1 MAEGKP
7 KRKKRRPRQGRR
19 EKSLSGTNLRRE
31 ANGNLVWRK
40 VHPLTGQRVS
50 RSCRTH
56 VLSEAF
62 KRVADFEREMR
73 REALGIEVFSQ
84 WKIELAPLVDQ
95 WVEYLRTSNPGRKP
109 TERWLKEKRSSLNRV
124 LRELKLVRAAD
135 LTAVAK
141 IDLRTRALEGRVP
154 PGGRRRLTL
163 KTLRH
168 KYQGELK
175 RFSAWLTGNHRF
187 LSRDP
192 LVDWIP
198 IQAGPSGTPHR
209 CYGPDEFARALWGV
223 DQLHALHSEGF
234 KGKAGDRH
242 SPRAFYETL
251 LITGA
256 RFSALASCRVEDFL
270 VLDGRIDLGEGQGKK
285 GRGEAAL
292 DQPRWDALVGYVG
305 AREEGYL
312 FRSPW
317 GKQIRHRRTLEAWR
331 EAFGL
336 GVVREFW
343 PEDREWHLETAY
355 LVNRALIR
363 GKVAVN
369 KGGNP
374 TRGSDETRRKRRKKL
389 AKGRSLVAA
398 IVEEIRDPWE
408 ERNERVTFHSYR
420 YSHQTWAKAKGVEQV
435 LINKQCGW
443 KASARS
449 VDLDAARI
457 ALASQTGLAI
467 YLDLGSD
474 LLDAR
479 KSAEAVGD
487 LLDAAIAGLN
497 AENGREMGVG
507 DVKLA

>member
-1 MAEGKP
+1 MAEDKP
-7 KRKKRRPRQGRR
+7 KRRNRRPKRGRR
-19 EKSLSGTNLRRE
+19 ERSLAGTNLRRE
-31 ANGNLVWRK
+31 ASGTLIWRK

-50 RSCRTH
+50 RSCGTH

-73 REALGIEVFSQ
+73 AEALGIQTFSR
-84 WKIELAPLVDQ
+84 WKIELEPLVDQ
-95 WVEYLRTSNPGRKP
+95 WIEYLRTSNPGRCP
-109 TERWLKEKRSSLNRV
+109 TERWLKEKQSSVKRV
-124 LRELKLVRAAD
+124 LRDLKLVRAAD

-141 IDLRTRALEGRVP
+141 IDLRTRALEGRIP
-154 PGGRRRLTL
+154 PGGRRKLTL
-163 KTLRH
+163 KTLRQ

-175 RFSAWLTGNHRF
+175 RFSAWLTGNHRY

-198 IQAGPSGTPHR
+198 IQAGPAGTPHR

-234 KGKAGDRH
+234 KGQAGNRR
-242 SPRAFYETL
+242 SPRVFFEML
-251 LITGA
+251 LVTGA
-256 RFSALASCRVEDFL
+256 RFTALASRGLEDFL
-270 VLDGRIDLGEGQGKK
+270 VEDGRIDLGEGRGKK
-285 GRGEAAL
+285 RRGEAAL
-292 DQPRWDALVGYVG
+292 DRPRWDALVDYVG
-305 AREEGYL
+305 EREEGCL
-312 FRSPW
+312 FLSPW

-355 LVNRALIR
+355 LANRALIR
-363 GKVAVN
+363 GRVNVN

-374 TRGSDETRRKRRKKL
+374 TRGSVETKRRRRKKL
-389 AKGRSLVAA
+389 AKGRSVVAA
-398 IVEEIRDPWE
+398 IVEEIRDQWE
-408 ERNERVTFHSYR
+408 ERNERVTFHSFR
-420 YSHQTWAKAKGVEQV
+420 YSHETWAKAKHVEQV

-443 KASARS
+443 KASARNM
-449 VDLDAARI
+449 DLDAARI
-457 ALASQTGLAI
+457 AQASQTGLAI

-479 KSAEAVGD
+479 KSAEAVGE
-487 LLDAAIAGLN
+487 LLDGALAGLSQ
-497 AENGREMGVG
+497 ANGRSLGVKG
-507 DVKLA
+507 EKLA